1 MKFFTL
7 AFIALFFG
15 VGSLLGAAFTVDV
28 SHTNVAFKVKH
39 MMISTVNGEFQK
51 FSGSFELDDKTKALK
66 ALSGDID
73 VASIN
78 TNIDKRDEHLRS
90 DELFDAQKY
99 PKITFVLDKVKGDK
113 VYGKLTIK
121 DVTKDVVLDY
131 EFGGIVKDPWGNTRA
146 GLSLSGEINRL
157 DYNIKWNK
165 VLETGGV
172 AVSEKVKLEINIE
185 GIEAK

>member
-7 AFIALFFG
+7 AFISLFFS
-15 VGSLLGAAFTVDV
+15 VSSLFATVFTVDG

-51 FSGSFELDDKTKALK
+51 FSGNFELDDETKALK

-90 DELFDAQKY
+90 DEIFDAQKY

-113 VYGKLTIK
+113 AYGKLIPNTI
-121 DVTKDVVLDY
+121 
-131 EFGGIVKDPWGNTRA
+131 N
-146 GLSLSGEINRL
+146 
-157 DYNIKWNK
+157 
-165 VLETGGV
+165 
-172 AVSEKVKLEINIE
+172 
-185 GIEAK
+185 